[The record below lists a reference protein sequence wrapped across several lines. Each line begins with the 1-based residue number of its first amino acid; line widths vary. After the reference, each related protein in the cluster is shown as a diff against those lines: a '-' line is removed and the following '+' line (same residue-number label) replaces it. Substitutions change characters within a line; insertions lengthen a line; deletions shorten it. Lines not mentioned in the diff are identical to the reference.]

1 MDLLEM
7 KDPMWNGGIDF
18 LSVWMYM
25 SVGEKFSQR
34 WKVWVRM
41 CYLIWYEMK
50 EGKRKKNGELNI
62 VRLN

>member
-25 SVGEKFSQR
+25 SVKSFHGDGKFR
-34 WKVWVRM
+34 VRM

-50 EGKRKKNGELNI
+50 EGKRKKNSGLNI

>member
-25 SVGEKFSQR
+25 SVGEKFSRR
-34 WKVWVRM
+34 WKVSSTDVLFN
-41 CYLIWYEMK
+41 LI
-50 EGKRKKNGELNI
+50 
-62 VRLN
+62 

>member
-25 SVGEKFSQR
+25 SVGFHGDGKFR
-34 WKVWVRM
+34 VRM
-41 CYLIWYEMK
+41 CYLI
-50 EGKRKKNGELNI
+50 
-62 VRLN
+62 